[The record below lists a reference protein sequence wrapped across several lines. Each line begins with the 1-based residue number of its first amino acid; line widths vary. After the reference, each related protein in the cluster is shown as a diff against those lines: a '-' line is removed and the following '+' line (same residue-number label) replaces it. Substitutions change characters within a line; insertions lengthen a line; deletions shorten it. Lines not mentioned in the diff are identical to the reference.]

1 MIWTE
6 VQRDRHFPI
15 LHNSVGALPGPKWI
29 YSWLN
34 ERNFLPGGWF
44 CLLSFWLSCKQLQ
57 HGLEIFNFQ
66 SKIFLSNWLSISQ
79 AAWSSTTMERL
90 AQRMSVSWSGSS
102 SLAAGELSWWYYL
115 EERLRS
121 IPSCALISFCPAE
134 SLMIELGQN
143 RLMMDLWIRKS
154 YNTHLDKTCS
164 FDNTLTVDEIW
175 HGMTTEIYWWFNK
188 FIIKIDKPCT

>member
-1 MIWTE
+1 MNLQLVKWKKFSPRRMVLSAFFLTL
-6 VQRDRHFPI
+6 VQTAAAR
-15 LHNSVGALPGPKWI
+15 VGNI
-29 YSWLN
+29 QFS
-34 ERNFLPGGWF
+34 
-44 CLLSFWLSCKQLQ
+44 KQ
-57 HGLEIFNFQ
+57 
-66 SKIFLSNWLSISQ
+66 IFLSNWTSISQ

-90 AQRMSVSWSGSS
+90 AQRMLVSWSGSS
-102 SLAAGELSWWYYL
+102 FLAAGEPSWWYHL
-115 EERLRS
+115 EERLRC

-154 YNTHLDKTCS
+154 YNTLLDKTCS

>member
-15 LHNSVGALPGPKWI
+15 LHNNVGAPPGPKWI

-44 CLLSFWLSCKQLQ
+44 CLLSFWLSYKQLQ

-79 AAWSSTTMERL
+79 AAWSSTTMEHL

-102 SLAAGELSWWYYL
+102 SLAAGET
-115 EERLRS
+115 
-121 IPSCALISFCPAE
+121 I
-134 SLMIELGQN
+134 LMILFGRKIEKYSILCIDFILPCWKFDDRIRTKSTDDGF
-143 RLMMDLWIRKS
+143 MDQKVL
-154 YNTHLDKTCS
+154 
-164 FDNTLTVDEIW
+164 
-175 HGMTTEIYWWFNK
+175 
-188 FIIKIDKPCT
+188 

>member
-44 CLLSFWLSCKQLQ
+44 CLLSFWLSYKQLQ

-66 SKIFLSNWLSISQ
+66 SKSFKLNVYQ
-79 AAWSSTTMERL
+79 P
-90 AQRMSVSWSGSS
+90 S
-102 SLAAGELSWWYYL
+102 SLIIDNDGTLGPKDVSL
-115 EERLRS
+115 LVRLIVFSSRWT
-121 IPSCALISFCPAE
+121 I
-134 SLMIELGQN
+134 LMILFGRKIEKYSILCIDFILPCWKFDDRIRTKSTDDGF
-143 RLMMDLWIRKS
+143 MDHKVL
-154 YNTHLDKTCS
+154 
-164 FDNTLTVDEIW
+164 
-175 HGMTTEIYWWFNK
+175 
-188 FIIKIDKPCT
+188 

>member
-1 MIWTE
+1 MNLQLVKWKKFSPRRMVLSAFFLTL
-6 VQRDRHFPI
+6 VQTAAAR
-15 LHNSVGALPGPKWI
+15 VGNI
-29 YSWLN
+29 Q
-34 ERNFLPGGWF
+34 
-44 CLLSFWLSCKQLQ
+44 LSKQ
-57 HGLEIFNFQ
+57 
-66 SKIFLSNWLSISQ
+66 IFLSNWTSNSQ

-102 SLAAGELSWWYYL
+102 FLAAGEPSWWYHL